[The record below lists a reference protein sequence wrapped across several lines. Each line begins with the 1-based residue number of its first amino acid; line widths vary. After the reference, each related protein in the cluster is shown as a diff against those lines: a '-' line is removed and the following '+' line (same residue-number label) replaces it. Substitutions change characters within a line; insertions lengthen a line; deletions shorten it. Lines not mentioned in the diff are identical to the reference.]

1 MLVLPGLGLQP
12 AQLHP
17 GLRRIVYATEKRY
30 FREWIREILMIPND
44 YGIDGDILTQVDDQR
59 VLIVVEAL
67 GQDQILLLVRRENGL
82 GVLYPIR
89 FPQDRGPAVLRSI
102 IFAIL
107 HGSRCLELY
116 FLICRLPP
124 LFLLLC

>member
-1 MLVLPGLGLQP
+1 
-12 AQLHP
+12 
-17 GLRRIVYATEKRY
+17 
-30 FREWIREILMIPND
+30 MIPND

-67 GQDQILLLVRRENGL
+67 GQDQILLLVRREDGL

-89 FPQDRGPAVLRSI
+89 FPQDRGPAVFRSI

-107 HGSRCLELY
+107 HGGGCLELY
-116 FLICRLPP
+116 FLICRLPS